1 MKKQLFVFLAC
12 LICGTNFSQKE
23 GLRNYVDTLTSNY
36 FSGRGYVNNG
46 HLKTAAFLSNEFK
59 RLKLSPV
66 SDSYFQEFHIN
77 VNTFPSACLL
87 KIGEV
92 SLIPGEDFVIDPS
105 SGSSKG
111 AFSVLPFAL
120 GDSLNKPIDKNI
132 VFFLDVTRVID
143 LDSIGMYKQLK
154 YSLAYYGP
162 VIWRSNEKLNWS
174 ISDHS
179 YKYPIINLKPEI
191 NLKPKEELIMDIR
204 NKMVSN
210 LTTQNVIAKVSGRK
224 NKILAITAHYD
235 HLGMM
240 GDIMYP
246 GANDNASG
254 ISLLLNLAKYYTDK
268 KNKYTML
275 FMCFGA
281 EEIGLLGSKYF
292 TQYPNVKLKRIK
304 FLVNLDLVGTGED
317 GIAIVNALEQK
328 KYVKRITKINSEN
341 HDFKRVKI
349 RGQAPNSD
357 HYWFAKNDVPSIFI
371 YTLGGVAHYHN
382 PLDKSET
389 LPLTKTDKIQDLL
402 INFFDSF

>member
-23 GLRNYVDTLTSNY
+23 EFKIYVDSLTSAY
-36 FSGRGYVNNG
+36 FSGRGYVNDG

-66 SDSYFQEFHIN
+66 SNSYFQEFPIN
-77 VNTFPSACLL
+77 VNTFPSVCLL
-87 KIGEV
+87 KVGEV
-92 SLIPGEDFVIDPS
+92 SLMPGEDFVIDPS

-111 AFSVLPFAL
+111 AFSVLPFVL
-120 GDSLNKPIDKNI
+120 GDSLNKPINKNI
-132 VFFLDVTRVID
+132 VFLLDVTGVID
-143 LDSIGMYKQLK
+143 LDSMGLYKQLK
-154 YSLAYYGP
+154 YSLANYGP
-162 VIWRSNEKLNWS
+162 VIWCSNEKLNWS

-179 YKYPIINLKPEI
+179 YNYPIINLNPKI
-191 NLKPKEELIMDIR
+191 NLKPKEVLFMDIK
-204 NKMVSN
+204 NHFVSN
-210 LTTQNVIAKVSGRK
+210 LNTQNVIGKVSGRK

-240 GDIMYP
+240 GNIMYP

-254 ISLLLNLAKYYTDK
+254 ISLLLNLANYYTDK

-292 TQYPNVKLKRIK
+292 TQYPNIKLKKIK
-304 FLVNLDLVGTGED
+304 FLVNLDLVGTGDD
-317 GIAIVNALEQK
+317 GIAIVNAIEQK
-328 KYVKRITKINSEN
+328 KYVKRITKMNSKN

-389 LPLTKTDKIQDLL
+389 LPLTKTDKLYDLI
-402 INFFDSF
+402 INFFNSF

>member
-12 LICGTNFSQKE
+12 LICGTNFSQREDFKI
-23 GLRNYVDTLTSNY
+23 YVDSLTSAY
-36 FSGRGYVNNG
+36 FSGRGYVNDG
-46 HLKTAAFLSNEFK
+46 HLKTAAFLSSEFK

-66 SDSYFQEFHIN
+66 SNSYFQEFSIN
-77 VNTFPSACLL
+77 VNTFPSVCLL

-92 SLIPGEDFVIDPS
+92 SLMPGEDFVIDPS

-111 AFSVLPFAL
+111 AFSVLPFVL
-120 GDSLNKPIDKNI
+120 GDSLNKSIKKNI
-132 VFFLDVTRVID
+132 VFLLDVTGVID
-143 LDSIGMYKQLK
+143 LDSMGLYKQLK
-154 YSLAYYGP
+154 YSLANYGP
-162 VIWRSNEKLNWS
+162 VIWCSNEKLNWS

-179 YKYPIINLKPEI
+179 YNYPIINLNQKI
-191 NLKPKEELIMDIR
+191 NLKPKEVLFMDIK
-204 NKMVSN
+204 NHFVSN
-210 LTTQNVIAKVSGRK
+210 LNTQNVIGKVSGRK

-240 GDIMYP
+240 GNIMYP

-254 ISLLLNLAKYYTDK
+254 ISLLLNLAKYYADK

-292 TQYPNVKLKRIK
+292 TQYPNIKLRKIK
-304 FLVNLDLVGTGED
+304 FLVNLDLVGTGDD
-317 GIAIVNALEQK
+317 GIAIVNAIEQK
-328 KYVKRITKINSEN
+328 KYVKRITKMNSKN

-389 LPLTKTDKIQDLL
+389 LPLTKTDKLYDLI
-402 INFFDSF
+402 INFFNSF

>member
-1 MKKQLFVFLAC
+1 MKKQLFVFLVC

-23 GLRNYVDTLTSNY
+23 EFKIYVDSLTSAY
-36 FSGRGYVNNG
+36 FSGRGYVNDG

-66 SDSYFQEFHIN
+66 SNSYFQEFPIN
-77 VNTFPSACLL
+77 VNTFPSVCSL

-92 SLIPGEDFVIDPS
+92 SLLPGEDFVIDPS

-111 AFSVLPFAL
+111 AFSVLPFVL
-120 GDSLNKPIDKNI
+120 GDSLNKPINKNI
-132 VFFLDVTRVID
+132 VFLLDVTGVMD
-143 LDSIGMYKQLK
+143 LDSMGLYKQLK
-154 YSLAYYGP
+154 YSLANYGP
-162 VIWRSNEKLNWS
+162 VIWCSNEKLNWS

-179 YKYPIINLKPEI
+179 YNYPIINLNPKI
-191 NLKPKEELIMDIR
+191 NLKPKEVLFMDIK
-204 NKMVSN
+204 NHFVSN
-210 LTTQNVIAKVSGRK
+210 LNTQNVIGKVSGRK

-240 GDIMYP
+240 GNIMYP

-254 ISLLLNLAKYYTDK
+254 ISLLLNLAKYYTDE

-275 FMCFGA
+275 FICFGA

-292 TQYPNVKLKRIK
+292 TQYPNIKLKKIK
-304 FLVNLDLVGTGED
+304 FLVNLDLVGTGDD
-317 GIAIVNALEQK
+317 GIAIVNAIEQK
-328 KYVKRITKINSEN
+328 KYVKRITKMNSKN

-389 LPLTKTDKIQDLL
+389 LPLTKTHKLYDLI
-402 INFFDSF
+402 INFFNSF

>member
-23 GLRNYVDTLTSNY
+23 EFKIYVDSLTSAY
-36 FSGRGYVNNG
+36 FSGRGYVNDG

-66 SDSYFQEFHIN
+66 SNSYFQEFPIN
-77 VNTFPSACLL
+77 VNTFPSVCLL

-92 SLIPGEDFVIDPS
+92 SLMPGEDFVIDPS

-120 GDSLNKPIDKNI
+120 GDSLNKPIKKNI
-132 VFFLDVTRVID
+132 VFLLDVTGVID
-143 LDSIGMYKQLK
+143 LDSMGLYKQLK
-154 YSLAYYGP
+154 YSLANYGP
-162 VIWRSNEKLNWS
+162 VIWCSNEKLNWS

-179 YKYPIINLKPEI
+179 YNYPIINLNPKI
-191 NLKPKEELIMDIR
+191 NLKPKEELFMDIR
-204 NKMVSN
+204 NHFVSN
-210 LTTQNVIAKVSGRK
+210 LNTQNVIGKVSGRK

-240 GDIMYP
+240 GNIMYP

-292 TQYPNVKLKRIK
+292 TQYPNIKLKKIK

-317 GIAIVNALEQK
+317 GIAIVNAIEQK
-328 KYVKRITKINSEN
+328 KYVKRITRKNSKN
-341 HDFKRVKI
+341 HNFKRVKI

-389 LPLTKTDKIQDLL
+389 LPLTKTDKLYDLI
-402 INFFDSF
+402 INFFNSF

>member
-23 GLRNYVDTLTSNY
+23 DFKIYVDSLTSAY
-36 FSGRGYVNNG
+36 FSGRGYVNDG

-59 RLKLSPV
+59 RLKLSSV
-66 SDSYFQEFHIN
+66 SNSYFQEFSIN
-77 VNTFPSACLL
+77 VNTFPSVCLL

-111 AFSVLPFAL
+111 AFSVLPFVL
-120 GDSLNKPIDKNI
+120 GDSLNKSINKNI
-132 VFFLDVTRVID
+132 VFLLDVTGVID
-143 LDSIGMYKQLK
+143 LDSMGLYKQLK
-154 YSLAYYGP
+154 YSLANYGP
-162 VIWRSNEKLNWS
+162 VIWCSNEKLNWS

-179 YKYPIINLKPEI
+179 YNYPIINLNPKI
-191 NLKPKEELIMDIR
+191 NLKPKEVLFMDVK
-204 NKMVSN
+204 NHFLSN
-210 LTTQNVIAKVSGRK
+210 LNTQNVIGKVSGRK

-240 GDIMYP
+240 GNIMYP

-254 ISLLLNLAKYYTDK
+254 ISLLLNLAKYYKDE

-275 FMCFGA
+275 FICFGA

-292 TQYPNVKLKRIK
+292 TQYPNIKLKKIK

-328 KYVKRITKINSEN
+328 KYVKRITKMNSKN

-389 LPLTKTDKIQDLL
+389 LPLTKTEKLHDLI
-402 INFFDSF
+402 INFFNSF

>member
-12 LICGTNFSQKE
+12 LICGTNFSQREDFKI
-23 GLRNYVDTLTSNY
+23 YVDSLTSAY
-36 FSGRGYVNNG
+36 FSGRGYVNDG
-46 HLKTAAFLSNEFK
+46 HLKTAAFLSSEFK

-66 SDSYFQEFHIN
+66 SNSYFQEFSIN
-77 VNTFPSACLL
+77 VNTFPSVCLL

-92 SLIPGEDFVIDPS
+92 SLMPGEDFVIDPS

-111 AFSVLPFAL
+111 AFSVLPFVL
-120 GDSLNKPIDKNI
+120 GDSLNKSIKNI
-132 VFFLDVTRVID
+132 VFLLDVTGVID
-143 LDSIGMYKQLK
+143 LDSMGLYKQLK
-154 YSLAYYGP
+154 YSLANYGP
-162 VIWRSNEKLNWS
+162 VIWCSNEKLNWS

-179 YKYPIINLKPEI
+179 YNYPIINLNQKI
-191 NLKPKEELIMDIR
+191 NLKPKEVLFMDIK
-204 NKMVSN
+204 NHFVSN
-210 LTTQNVIAKVSGRK
+210 LNTQNVIGKVSGRK

-240 GDIMYP
+240 GNIMYP

-292 TQYPNVKLKRIK
+292 TQYPNIKLRKIK
-304 FLVNLDLVGTGED
+304 FLVNLDLVGTGDD
-317 GIAIVNALEQK
+317 GIAIVNAIEQK
-328 KYVKRITKINSEN
+328 KYVKRITKMNSKN